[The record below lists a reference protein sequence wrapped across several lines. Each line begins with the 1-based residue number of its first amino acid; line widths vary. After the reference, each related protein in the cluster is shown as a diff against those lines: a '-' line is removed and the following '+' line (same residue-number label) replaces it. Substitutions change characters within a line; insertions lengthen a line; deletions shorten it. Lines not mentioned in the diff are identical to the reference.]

1 MLSSAKLLHALY
13 SALPQRTVIHF
24 RLNYVMLLSRG

>member
-1 MLSSAKLLHALY
+1 MLCSAKLLHVLC
-13 SALPQRTVIHF
+13 SALPQRTGIHF